1 MEAEHKTKSEIALS
15 LSQQTRANSMPIK
28 KLETEK
34 LFGEANEILI
44 MHAGEH
50 YMLTIT
56 KQKKLILTKAKQ
68 CF

>member
-1 MEAEHKTKSEIALS
+1 MDAEHKIKSDKTLS
-15 LSQQTRANSMPIK
+15 LSEQTGANSMPLK

-34 LFGEANEILI
+34 LFGNASEILI

-50 YMLTIT
+50 YLLAIT

>member
-1 MEAEHKTKSEIALS
+1 MEAEHKTESDNALS